1 MKGPRLWRTTR
12 TYLHNRQRGVV
23 KALPR
28 QAWVSVLPEMG
39 IIDVRYV
46 PLTANKRR
54 PHGKRIT
61 RTVPSGHK
69 WIFVTDEELEIT
81 TQSAAVVEIAIFRWP
96 PEQGRGGP
104 ALAPRPLRTVGK
116 APEAGK
122 PSGCI
127 LGRSCAFPGHAAG
140 SPAQIGLGDSLT
152 P

>member
-28 QAWVSVLPEMG
+28 QAWVSVLPETG
-39 IIDVRYV
+39 DVAVRYT
-46 PLTANKRR
+46 PLSANKRH

-61 RTVPSGHK
+61 RSVPSGHK

-81 TQSAAVVEIAIFRWP
+81 TRSAAVVEIAIFRWP
-96 PEQGRGGP
+96 AEQGQGGP
-104 ALAPRPLRTVGK
+104 ALAPRSLRKGGQ
-116 APEAGK
+116 APEAEK

-140 SPAQIGLGDSLT
+140 SPAQIGLENSLT